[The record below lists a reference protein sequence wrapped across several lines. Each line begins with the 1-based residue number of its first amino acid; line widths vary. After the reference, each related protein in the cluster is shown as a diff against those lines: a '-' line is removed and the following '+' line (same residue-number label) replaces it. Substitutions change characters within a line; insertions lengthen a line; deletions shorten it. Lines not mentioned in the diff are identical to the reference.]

1 MVPQDAKDMQLPRG
15 REKVVSETSF
25 YPIAFP
31 HQSTEAG
38 GDKKKIGSN
47 KYDNLKVMAITH
59 GGGKCVSLSLKLC
72 LLSL

>member
-1 MVPQDAKDMQLPRG
+1 MFPRKMCRKTCAWVVPQDAKDMQLPRD

-47 KYDNLKVMAITH
+47 KYDRTLI
-59 GGGKCVSLSLKLC
+59 
-72 LLSL
+72 